1 MFADKDDD
9 EDDKEDEVV
18 ADQSVIETF
27 SVQRNLTPSNRF
39 IVFETKLFEFVR
51 QVGTEKVLLM
61 IYGK

>member
-27 SVQRNLTPSNRF
+27 SVQRNLTPSNRL
-39 IVFETKLFEFVR
+39 VFETKLFEFVR
-51 QVGTEKVLLM
+51 QVGTEKVLW
-61 IYGK
+61 